1 MYRLL
6 GRIFALTVLLSVLSG
21 CGTLFGR
28 GGEYYAPDYYKG
40 TSYDLELLFNGDGV
54 NRGYFPATLWCWIS
68 IACPVVTVLSLP
80 IDVVADTL
88 LLPHDARQAAR

>member
-40 TSYDLELLFNGDGV
+40 TSYDLESEG
-54 NRGYFPATLWCWIS
+54 
-68 IACPVVTVLSLP
+68 LS
-80 IDVVADTL
+80 VRYAGC
-88 LLPHDARQAAR
+88 HSAQ